1 MGMTTLLTLTAMFGS
16 TRQNVPRVSYTSY
29 LDIWMLTCILF
40 VFSSMVE
47 FVVVQFCIKS
57 KRLRS
62 AKVVEHLMR
71 VAIPVLFIIFNIMYW
86 TKLGL
91 FWFEKEY
98 SFKCILIYTNNKF
111 SSFSVLRQQSRLLHQ
126 SIEIVFS

>member
-1 MGMTTLLTLTAMFGS
+1 MNLLTGRVGMGMTTLLTLTAMFGS

-47 FVVVQFCIKS
+47 FVVVQFFIKS
-57 KRLRS
+57 KKIRS
-62 AKVVEHLMR
+62 AKFVEHLMR
-71 VAIPVLFIIFNIMYW
+71 IAIPVLFVVFNIMYW

-91 FWFEKEY
+91 F
-98 SFKCILIYTNNKF
+98 
-111 SSFSVLRQQSRLLHQ
+111 
-126 SIEIVFS
+126 